1 MAEQLKG
8 DNGMKRIALLIMAL
22 ITAMAGVIS
31 IGCDP
36 KGDLSEKEA
45 QRLYEEIGAL
55 VKSGEIWE
63 YEAEPWLDTGWK
75 SKEDR
80 EATLSLL
87 RTAADFAYDDGM
99 PKSISGIWFSSK
111 KYCSTVYVDIDISL
125 LMEDGTAGMRMM
137 FSASKYGDGKL
148 VLSMKTLEPGKDTW
162 CEVCAVKFTKG
173 S

>member
-1 MAEQLKG
+1 
-8 DNGMKRIALLIMAL
+8 MKRFAFLLALLLLASSVMIA
-22 ITAMAGVIS
+22 
-31 IGCDP
+31 GCDP
-36 KGDLSEKEA
+36 KGDLSEAET

-87 RTAADFAYDDGM
+87 RTAADFAYDDGI

-111 KYCSTVYVDIDISL
+111 KYCSTVYVDIDISML
-125 LMEDGTAGMRMM
+125 TEDGTVGMRMM

-162 CEVCAVKFTKG
+162 RDVCSVKFTKG
-173 S
+173 K